1 MGRVAAGHWL
11 ISLYTRE
18 ADNDMDI
25 SVTEQ
30 VLMEAVQR
38 GSLNADT
45 VDEVVVRLR
54 GAEADLVEA
63 QAATQDRER
72 RLPEALDMF
81 VQATSSAVRLLN
93 MAANN

>member
-25 SVTEQ
+25 SVIEQ